1 MPGAAYRPRHFC
13 CVGSA
18 AAAAAGIP
26 RKEVRAEGQAVRRR
40 QIGSGVGQG
49 RGICGPVGRA
59 DPAAAPGGIASAGI
73 SRSIPGAA
81 APTVP
86 AVASAAAPTAPAVA
100 SAAAPIGIAP
110 AHNLFLHLKYCGE
123 PPQKY
128 PMFPTDEM
136 RQSIL
141 PSCPAGP
148 PGSPRGRSVKTQERA
163 EGKE

>member
-86 AVASAAAPTAPAVA
+86 AVASAAAP
-100 SAAAPIGIAP
+100 IGIAP

-141 PSCPAGP
+141 PS
-148 PGSPRGRSVKTQERA
+148 
-163 EGKE
+163 